1 MSVLKS
7 SMIAVVLP
15 LALSAPAFAQPLD
28 GLGAALSAV
37 EGQATPPAGAPK
49 PQAPAQPP
57 AAAAQPPAPKPAP
70 VPFPPDSKIAFVDVN
85 AIAQTS
91 ASGKEASKK
100 LEALQAKKMAEIQE
114 KNKQLQAVQ
123 TKLQTGGTVLSDTAR
138 GALEK
143 DVDRLQ
149 RDIQFTQQNAQAEFE
164 ELRNELQGEFQK
176 KLLPIIEEVA
186 KEKGLYAV
194 FTLADAGTAYWH
206 AGLLITDEVV
216 KRMDAKK

>member
-57 AAAAQPPAPKPAP
+57 AAAAQPLAPKPAP

-164 ELRNELQGEFQK
+164 EL
-176 KLLPIIEEVA
+176 
-186 KEKGLYAV
+186 
-194 FTLADAGTAYWH
+194 
-206 AGLLITDEVV
+206 
-216 KRMDAKK
+216 